1 MKAEWV
7 GRGRPTLLLFFK
19 RTPFALQKDSFCS
32 LKGLLL
38 PTKRGP
44 FACQKDYICKVQAK
58 ACKNHINIILQI
70 RLFEVFCIIL

>member
-1 MKAEWV
+1 MPYNQFV
-7 GRGRPTLLLFFK
+7 RLYGIRICPN
-19 RTPFALQKDSFCS
+19 FATI
-32 LKGLLL
+32 KGLLL